1 MLLLEK
7 KVEAADGTMPVAD
20 CSKLMYVWRVR
31 PSFLNRDDSLSQH
44 RFVV

>member
-20 CSKLMYVWRVR
+20 CSKLVYMWRVR
-31 PSFLNRDDSLSQH
+31 PRDDSLSQH